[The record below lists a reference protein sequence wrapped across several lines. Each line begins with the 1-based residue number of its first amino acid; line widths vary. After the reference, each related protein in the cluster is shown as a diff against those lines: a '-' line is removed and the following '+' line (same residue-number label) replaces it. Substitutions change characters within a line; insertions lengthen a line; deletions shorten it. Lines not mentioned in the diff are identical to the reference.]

1 MHCPQTFLRVILL
14 RDHMREFH
22 PDKPLKFMCP
32 KCDETFHQKSQ
43 LDKHL
48 TLHSPTSQNCTVCNK
63 TFANVYRLQR
73 HLISHDESND
83 LRKFKCLECGKAF
96 KFKHHLKEH
105 TRIHSGEKPFECG
118 NCGKR
123 FSHSGS
129 YSSHMTSKKCWVVS
143 AHKGRISQ
151 GMSQSQQDGTQA
163 GYNTMSS
170 TTASNQNSSP
180 LTKSYASLGQN
191 MQMFPPSNLPF
202 PHVSMPSVPAT
213 HPLQQHLFTSPFIPQ
228 KTGIPAF
235 FPPHLYSR
243 NPGFM
248 SHPMFSMSQTQALHI
263 SQGLGLHNIP
273 GLKLDQT
280 YDQHRERSS
289 ASPHQPMMSQSSD
302 TTTAANTVPQTA
314 ALFPSSHVTTSPEIH
329 KTSPTTGL
337 SLPITVPQ
345 SIPALIPTRLVST
358 PQTQIIT
365 PTESTPQNA
374 KTSPDQ
380 METITQKDESK
391 DAETSPP
398 VADST
403 ENQSTTSISL
413 PDQST
418 VSTSNQS
425 TVSVSPTSTSTHSF
439 SEQISPDINSNT
451 KLIIPSYR
459 PQSTEVRDQVAE
471 ENADRTVTCESEVV
485 STNVVEKTSVDDSRS
500 EKSDKDGDD
509 RTECK
514 LTCRYCPEKFDTLI
528 AQLRHE
534 FTCDKKEDSDNKED
548 EGKITCKFCSESFD
562 SPVAQHQHERY
573 ICKLNKDIVSRIS
586 QMDCCQSPHSTM
598 SDCSHTDVTRT
609 SSVEPDTDDEDGEE
623 LYKYSDMTIDD
634 KKLRIRSLFSDEQ
647 LNILKAHYLLNPR
660 PRKFELIRIGNK
672 IGYPKRVVQ
681 VWFQNMR
688 ARDRKQG
695 KDLPWNSG
703 PGKEYPWNIGP
714 VKSEVSD
721 AETSTCT
728 AYIPNV
734 PQPFIHKL
742 NAQSPAHV
750 QLPSKMPGE
759 SPLDLSLSTT
769 PPIAHGGSLSRLS
782 TPDSSHDSE
791 VLNLSIKRS
800 SDDEIKRERL
810 SVSMTPSP
818 VLPSPIPFPGGS
830 FKDSA
835 IFKYMQQEGMI
846 LQNRKFDLQARSL
859 SPSLAHILQNQY
871 LSQSVASVLTGQPGS
886 SSYAQNLSNLAQNG
900 SMLFENPRIFNKDDR
915 NGLMSKDECSRTSS
929 SRDSTPLSSHE
940 AGNVTSTHGK
950 FPAMMLPEDTHNLA
964 TLAEAAQQAAN
975 ILSGKPK
982 RLRKKTWRQ
991 VDCYVRIRLVLLT
1004 FTYNFIS
1011 RKSIKPL
1018 KSINLNISNICSGKN
1033 YDVVAR

>member
-1 MHCPQTFLRVILL
+1 MKLFYLSDVEEEIILKCMHCPQTFLRVVLL

-151 GMSQSQQDGTQA
+151 GTSQPQSQSQQDGGQA
-163 GYNTMSS
+163 VYNSMSS
-170 TTASNQNSSP
+170 TTASTQNTSP
-180 LTKSYASLGQN
+180 MTKSFATLAQN
-191 MQMFPPSNLPF
+191 MPMFPPSSLPF
-202 PHVSMPSVPAT
+202 PHASLPSVPAT
-213 HPLQQHLFTSPFIPQ
+213 HPLQQHLFTNPFIPQ

-235 FPPHLYSR
+235 FPPHLYGR

-248 SHPMFSMSQTQALHI
+248 SHPMFSMSQTQALHL
-263 SQGLGLHNIP
+263 SHGLGLHNIP

-280 YDQHRERSS
+280 YDQQKDRLSS
-289 ASPHQPMMSQSSD
+289 SPQQPMKTQASD
-302 TTTAANTVPQTA
+302 ATTAANLVPQTA
-314 ALFPSSHVTTSPEIH
+314 TPFPSSHLTNTPENQ
-329 KTSPTTGL
+329 KTSPSTGL
-337 SLPITVPQ
+337 SLPVIVPQ
-345 SIPALIPTRLVST
+345 TIPPLIPTSLV
-358 PQTQIIT
+358 PTQQNQK
-365 PTESTPQNA
+365 TEQEESNM
-374 KTSPDQ
+374 KNSETSLDK
-380 METITQKDESK
+380 MDTSSQKAESNSK
-391 DAETSPP
+391 DAETSLP

-403 ENQSTTSISL
+403 ENQSSPSVSS

-418 VSTSNQS
+418 VNTPNQS

-451 KLIIPSYR
+451 KLIVPSYK
-459 PQSTEVRDQVAE
+459 PQSTEVRDKTAE
-471 ENADRTVTCESEVV
+471 DKNDGTVSGESEVV
-485 STNVVEKTSVDDSRS
+485 STNVEDKTSENENTS
-500 EKSDKDGDD
+500 ETGDKGGNDN
-509 RTECK
+509 TECK
-514 LTCRYCPEKFDTLI
+514 LICRYCPEKFDTLI
-528 AQLRHE
+528 AQLQHE
-534 FTCDKKEDSDNKED
+534 FICDKKGDSDSKE
-548 EGKITCKFCSESFD
+548 EGEKLTCKFCSECFD

-573 ICKLNKDIVSRIS
+573 ICKLNKEIVNRIS
-586 QMDCCQSPHSTM
+586 QMDSRQSPHSTM
-598 SDCSHTDVTRT
+598 SDCSHTDMMRT
-609 SSVEPDTDDEDGEE
+609 SSVEPDTDDDDSEE
-623 LYKYSDMTIDD
+623 LYKYSDIAADD

-647 LNILKAHYLLNPR
+647 LNVLKAHYLLNPR

-695 KDLPWNSG
+695 KDLPWNC
-703 PGKEYPWNIGP
+703 GP
-714 VKSEVSD
+714 VKSEITDGESS
-721 AETSTCT
+721 AHT

-750 QLPSKMPGE
+750 QHPAKMPGE

-791 VLNLSIKRS
+791 VLNLSTKRS
-800 SDDEIKRERL
+800 SDGEIKRERS

-818 VLPSPIPFPGGS
+818 VPPSHIPFPGGS

-846 LQNRKFDLQARSL
+846 LQNRKFDLQEGSL

-871 LSQSVASVLTGQPGS
+871 LSQSVASVLSGQHGS
-886 SSYAQNLSNLAQNG
+886 TSFAQNLSNLTQNG
-900 SMLFENPRIFNKDDR
+900 SMLFENPHSLNKDDR
-915 NGLMSKDECSRTSS
+915 NGDGSRTSS
-929 SRDSTPLSSHE
+929 SRDSTPLSIHDASS
-940 AGNVTSTHGK
+940 VTSTFGK
-950 FPAMMLPEDTHNLA
+950 FPDTHNLA

-1011 RKSIKPL
+1011 QQVHFSLHKELL
-1018 KSINLNISNICSGKN
+1018 KQQLEVVLNQYN
-1033 YDVVAR
+1033 